1 MNGYIKVSNWNK
13 YLSPFPTDER
23 KDTHTK
29 KLWNKIR
36 DLIRSITD
44 NSDNYVEKYMKIK
57 FNSDDGLP
65 LKKTLDLYHVVIVAR
80 SVFHEGN
87 KDYPQVFL
95 GEFFCKL

>member
-1 MNGYIKVSNWNK
+1 MNGYSKVSNWNK
-13 YLSPFPTDER
+13 YLSPVPTDKR
-23 KDTHTK
+23 KGTYKK

-44 NSDNYVEKYMKIK
+44 NLENYVEKYMKIK

-65 LKKTLDLYHVVIVAR
+65 LKKTLELYHVVIVAR

-87 KDYPQVFL
+87 KDYPQAFL

>member
-1 MNGYIKVSNWNK
+1 M
-13 YLSPFPTDER
+13 SPVPTDKR
-23 KDTHTK
+23 KDTHKK

-44 NSDNYVEKYMKIK
+44 NLENYVEKYMKIK

-65 LKKTLDLYHVVIVAR
+65 LKKTLELYHVVIVAR

-87 KDYPQVFL
+87 KDYPQAFL

>member
-1 MNGYIKVSNWNK
+1 M
-13 YLSPFPTDER
+13 SPVPTDKR

-44 NSDNYVEKYMKIK
+44 NLENYVEKYMKIK

-65 LKKTLDLYHVVIVAR
+65 IKKTLELYHVVIVAR

-87 KDYPQVFL
+87 KDYPQAFL

>member
-1 MNGYIKVSNWNK
+1 MNGYSKVSNWNK
-13 YLSPFPTDER
+13 YFSPVPTDKR
-23 KDTHTK
+23 KDTHKK
-29 KLWNKIR
+29 KLGNKIR

-44 NSDNYVEKYMKIK
+44 NLENYVEKYMKIK

-65 LKKTLDLYHVVIVAR
+65 LKKTLELYHVVIVAR

-87 KDYPQVFL
+87 KDYPQAFL

>member
-1 MNGYIKVSNWNK
+1 M
-13 YLSPFPTDER
+13 SPVPTDKR
-23 KDTHTK
+23 KDTHKK

-44 NSDNYVEKYMKIK
+44 NLENYVEKYMKIK

-65 LKKTLDLYHVVIVAR
+65 IKKTLELYHVVIVAR

-87 KDYPQVFL
+87 KDYPQAFL

>member
-1 MNGYIKVSNWNK
+1 M
-13 YLSPFPTDER
+13 SPVPTDKR
-23 KDTHTK
+23 KGTYKK

-44 NSDNYVEKYMKIK
+44 NLENYVEKYMKIK

-65 LKKTLDLYHVVIVAR
+65 LKKTLELYHVVIVAR

-87 KDYPQVFL
+87 KDYPQAFL